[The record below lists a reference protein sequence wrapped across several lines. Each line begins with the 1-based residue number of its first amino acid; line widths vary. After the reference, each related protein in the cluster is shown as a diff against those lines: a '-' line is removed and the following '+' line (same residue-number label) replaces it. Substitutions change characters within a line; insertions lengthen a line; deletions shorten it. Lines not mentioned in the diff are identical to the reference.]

1 MSPLARPRRALAL
14 ALIVLGAA
22 GLAARPARTAAAPPA
37 PRGAVV
43 VLDVEGVINP
53 ITARYLER
61 ELRAAGDA
69 ALVVVRLDTP
79 GGLDTAMRDMIQ
91 AILGAPAPVA
101 VHVAPPGARAASA
114 GMFVTLAAH
123 VAAMAPETAIG
134 AAHPVALGGGADDVA
149 MSKVV
154 NDAAAMARA
163 LAEARGRDAGWAE
176 QAVRE
181 SLSLTAREAAAR
193 GVVDLVAADLDE
205 LLDAVH
211 GRVVETAGGP
221 RRIQVVRA
229 EVLERPM
236 PLPER
241 ALQRLAHPDL
251 AFLLLTLG
259 ALGLLAELFNPGA
272 LVPGIAGAIALLV
285 GFVAIGNLPVGG
297 AGLLLL
303 ALGLLLIAG
312 EALTPGVGVL
322 AVGGGVAFVLGA
334 LLLYRPLG
342 PASPALPDLR
352 PSPWLVGLGLGGAG
366 AFALV
371 VVRAALRSRHE
382 PVVTGV
388 EALIGRRGVAV
399 TDLAPL
405 GTVRV
410 DLEPWQ
416 AEATA
421 GKPIYAGEDVV
432 VVGVEGVTVK
442 VQRAPARAALGGGA
456 GSGR

>member
-1 MSPLARPRRALAL
+1 MSRVTRPRRRALAL
-14 ALIVLGAA
+14 ALVALGGV
-22 GLAARPARTAAAPPA
+22 GLSLRAVPTAAAAPA

-43 VLDVEGVINP
+43 VLEVEGVINP

-114 GMFVTLAAH
+114 GMFVTLAGH

-134 AAHPVALGGGADDVA
+134 AAHPVALGGAADDVA

-181 SLSLTAREAAAR
+181 SLSLTAGEAAAR
-193 GVVDLVAADLDE
+193 GVVDLVARDLDE

-211 GRVVETAGGP
+211 GRVVETAAGA

-229 EVLERPM
+229 EVVERPM
-236 PLPER
+236 PLVER

-272 LVPGIAGAIALLV
+272 LVPGVAGAIALLV
-285 GFVAIGNLPVGG
+285 GFVALGNLPVGG

-303 ALGLLLIAG
+303 GLGLLLIAG

-342 PASPALPDLR
+342 PVSPALPDLR
-352 PSPWLVGLGLGGAG
+352 PSPWLVGLGAGGVG
-366 AFALV
+366 AFTLL

-382 PVVTGV
+382 PVATGV
-388 EALIGRRGVAV
+388 EALLGRRGVAT
-399 TDLAPL
+399 TDLAPH
-405 GTVRV
+405 GTVRI
-410 DLEPWQ
+410 DLEAWLG
-416 AEATA
+416 EAA
-421 GKPIYAGEDVV
+421 GGGTIYAGEDVV
-432 VVGVEGVTVK
+432 VVAVEGVTVK
-442 VQRAPARAALGGGA
+442 VQRAPARVALGGGPR
-456 GSGR
+456 SG